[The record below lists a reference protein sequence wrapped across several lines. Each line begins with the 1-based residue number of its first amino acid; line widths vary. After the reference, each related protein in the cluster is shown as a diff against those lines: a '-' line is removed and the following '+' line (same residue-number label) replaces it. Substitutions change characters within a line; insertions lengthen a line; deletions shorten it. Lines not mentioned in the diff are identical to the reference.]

1 MNTQL
6 GLTLKPGLKADN
18 KYVGHV
24 PMGLSFL
31 LIPIFIFLKL
41 AKVPVKVTGSRRLEN
56 GLVVPG
62 SFLTRTTSRV
72 MIRAT
77 KFEEEIIRLK
87 SLCTHMDIKK
97 REREKGEEV
106 PSFSPQSPLPFPSPT
121 PSLSTR
127 SLPRRLEEVCMNAW
141 SISKSLVV
149 IKTKKVVAIKGTGS
163 RLSACSLIKLRLFNL
178 LLILS
183 VNYPTHMY
191 VGDLRVYFKVELY
204 FRVTWSR
211 MEEY

>member
-6 GLTLKPGLKADN
+6 GLRLKPGLEADN

-31 LIPIFIFLKL
+31 IFRTFIVLKL

-56 GLVVPG
+56 GLVAPG

-87 SLCTHMDIKK
+87 S
-97 REREKGEEV
+97 
-106 PSFSPQSPLPFPSPT
+106 
-121 PSLSTR
+121 
-127 SLPRRLEEVCMNAW
+127 
-141 SISKSLVV
+141 
-149 IKTKKVVAIKGTGS
+149 
-163 RLSACSLIKLRLFNL
+163 
-178 LLILS
+178 
-183 VNYPTHMY
+183 
-191 VGDLRVYFKVELY
+191 
-204 FRVTWSR
+204 
-211 MEEY
+211 